1 MQCII
6 KLGNSSLHTIAG
18 AKDIE
23 GGYTYQLLLSTPA
36 YIAIPIAGKL
46 LYTGL
51 VSILSLLSL
60 QLETHL
66 SIADCWFDLT
76 GLLLT
81 HLTLH
86 QMHVLII

>member
-23 GGYTYQLLLSTPA
+23 GGYTHQLLWSTLA
-36 YIAIPIAGKL
+36 YIAIPTVGRL

-51 VSILSLLSL
+51 VSILSAFPAAGDICL
-60 QLETHL
+60 
-66 SIADCWFDLT
+66 
-76 GLLLT
+76 
-81 HLTLH
+81 
-86 QMHVLII
+86 